1 MRLDARY
8 VGTFQSLFELCT
20 YAETCSVYSLGNSS
34 SSLVLIIEFE
44 RRYVVCLESD
54 LDPLIPALNCEI
66 EVLFSKVLTS
76 RLMKMTQNISRDTS
90 DAAQVMDAHQ
100 MMYYDG
106 YPANQGQIH
115 SPYFDYIHNTL
126 DSSSNYTSRE
136 TTEQMATNT
145 FPTSNSLPLIGVK
158 CEESPCFTVNF
169 PSPINEKEKPKNQNI
184 VFSSPKSNY
193 KQESLSE
200 GVDTSLKM
208 SEELSKPD
216 RAKLSRTNRS
226 SINTVQQP
234 KLPQQTLSSSKTVH
248 KAQPKSRPKKNQPE
262 TSTESST
269 VNFQQT
275 DPFAQWYQMMSH
287 YYSQFYPGYQMAQPT
302 QTQTL
307 PQQSFP
313 HLSTSKSLKTSTT
326 RPFNST
332 INYGPQ
338 KIQIPSTNQTG
349 SVDLANYYY
358 QYYAAAAQLWSGG
371 HPHQLFGTVIN
382 EPPRFY
388 NTPHIKAW
396 MGCPGVIVQVLPSRP
411 LDGEYA
417 RVEIISLFELA
428 NEALADASRR
438 ASDNSYNNTIRT
450 RDSEFSQQQLSE
462 QSTLFTVTESGMQ
475 TPSRLS
481 SIPADGIG
489 DEDAEEARVCA
500 MAAACWNQADH
511 QFYPGPLNRMGTLK
525 ADVLAF
531 LREKL
536 SEIQDRLPIDWE
548 SADLLLMFLETLVK
562 NNGNL
567 QTSDLVNLLLEGHKP
582 TTDTFRSNSY
592 GYSSNS
598 YLGVQVPVQ
607 YIGTLSSYGHQ
618 VGEYANESL
627 ASLPGSQVPSG
638 RESPESHFEID
649 YRSSLSQHSKAAS
662 ETGRESSVQNII
674 RRMGALNMKGGGLC
688 STDSEDKLLDRFREL
703 LMHGLPMKALEHA
716 CRSKLW
722 GHAFTLAHRMGPS
735 IFTKVMD
742 RFLSNDISISD
753 PILTLYQLTA
763 GEMPQSIN
771 TAAYGRGIDNGDW
784 RPHLAMI
791 LAAQSPNSN
800 LSFMALER
808 LGDGLLSRKLVYAAH
823 LCYLLMN
830 TMQNIRE
837 DQKEFRL
844 PAKIW
849 LIGIPPQNNMDVNS
863 DGYEKDNISSNQ
875 ILSPLFATSEAIQLT
890 EIYEYSI
897 QLANRKFRL
906 RQLLPF
912 RLVYSI
918 RLLDAGL
925 VEKAYHYLTALGND
939 ILTELDEQCH
949 FTDHK
954 TDRFNVDPLMY
965 SLISN
970 CLRLAEPLQYHQEI
984 ESFDVQ
990 SSLNTNNQMNY
1001 SGFGFQSQFMHV
1013 QKKNTNW
1020 IERLNEI
1027 YNQMN
1032 RKMDHPRYK
1041 PGSYISSV
1049 ENPSENPSTDVLHTS
1064 DSIGPEY
1071 SVDHDNGS
1079 YYYHHQRP
1087 SQQQQHQ
1094 IKESNYQRLGDYKPD
1109 IHPAVCSSLW
1119 PTNRG
1124 DQGKVTMSNSS
1135 HSSTKRDESSY
1146 IPHGVHTFGSSNM
1159 PSFSN
1164 KNEQHHQKQT
1174 TAPSTYSFGVNRND
1188 QLLES
1193 VPKMNSS
1200 FNQPPIH
1207 QQQLRNDRLNQQS
1220 SLHRYSQQHHQVPS
1234 NQVSNITQRDSYD
1247 HPSMNSPNDLSH
1259 HPPPSS
1265 PLANSTRAVSQSY
1278 TPSDN
1283 NDLRKPTSIH
1293 YSSSLSNEHQFNL
1306 TATSQSSKLPV
1317 SNDSSNQNFFTPVLQ
1332 SDKYADSSP
1341 TNCSSFTYSD
1351 KQAFDYFAHIQSI
1364 QSRSRTVSG
1373 DSENDRCNKTS
1384 SLDAAHT
1391 DQLSSSGRGIQS
1403 SKNIVDVDFDRSHD
1417 SSFTNERH
1425 YQRQPQQQLQQHQ
1438 QFIPNFSSQPLK
1450 HTPSM
1455 IDVVKNDYN
1464 STADTTSTT
1473 TSSANNERCA
1483 QDNKSQ
1489 ESDSQQSKDG
1499 WLSGWFGRL
1508 KKNGAKN
1515 IHLPDDSKPSIV
1527 WDDRLKQWIDVNDPD
1542 GSELNNLPPPPPASS
1557 LVMSRNDDNT
1567 MINKNSSSNPPTV
1580 FPNFQ
1585 VSLPP
1590 GSVSS
1595 RASNPRSRYVNIMA
1609 PSETL
1614 ELGANKLSDPS
1625 FQPPLPHT
1633 VNGPRP

>member
-1 MRLDARY
+1 LCCLCLD
-8 VGTFQSLFELCT
+8 VD
-20 YAETCSVYSLGNSS
+20 LG
-34 SSLVLIIEFE
+34 SLV
-44 RRYVVCLESD
+44 
-54 LDPLIPALNCEI
+54 PALNCEI
-66 EVLFSKVLTS
+66 EVLFSKLSTS
-76 RLMKMTQNISRDTS
+76 RIMEMTQNISRDTS
-90 DAAQVMDAHQ
+90 DAAQVMDSHQ
-100 MMYYDG
+100 MMYYGG

-115 SPYFDYIHNTL
+115 GPYFDYIHNTL
-126 DSSSNYTSRE
+126 DSSSNYVSKE

-145 FPTSNSLPLIGVK
+145 FPSSNSLPLIGVK
-158 CEESPCFTVNF
+158 SEDSPGFTVNF
-169 PSPINEKEKPKNQNI
+169 PSPPINEKEKPKSQNI
-184 VFSSPKSNY
+184 VFSSPKSHC
-193 KQESLSE
+193 KQESLSDD
-200 GVDTSLKM
+200 VDTSLKM
-208 SEELSKPD
+208 SEGLSKPD
-216 RAKLSRTNRS
+216 RKDPMKIVKTSRS

-234 KLPQQTLSSSKTVH
+234 RLPQQTLSSSKTMH
-248 KAQPKSRPKKNQPE
+248 KAHSKSKPKKNQPE
-262 TSTESST
+262 TSTDSST

-302 QTQTL
+302 QTQVL

-313 HLSTSKSLKTSTT
+313 HVSTSKPLKTSTT

-332 INYGPQ
+332 MNYGPQ
-338 KIQIPSTNQTG
+338 KIQIPPTNQTG

-411 LDGEYA
+411 LDGEFA
-417 RVEIISLFELA
+417 RVEIINLFELA
-428 NEALADASRR
+428 NEALADATRR
-438 ASDNSYNNTIRT
+438 ASDNSYNNTVRT

-481 SIPADGIG
+481 SIPADGVG

-511 QFYPGPLNRMGTLK
+511 QFYPGPLSRVGTLK

-562 NNGNL
+562 NNG
-567 QTSDLVNLLLEGHKP
+567 
-582 TTDTFRSNSY
+582 
-592 GYSSNS
+592 
-598 YLGVQVPVQ
+598 
-607 YIGTLSSYGHQ
+607 
-618 VGEYANESL
+618 
-627 ASLPGSQVPSG
+627 
-638 RESPESHFEID
+638 
-649 YRSSLSQHSKAAS
+649 
-662 ETGRESSVQNII
+662 
-674 RRMGALNMKGGGLC
+674 
-688 STDSEDKLLDRFREL
+688 L

-808 LGDGLLSRKLVYAAH
+808 LGDGLLSRKHVYAAH

-837 DQKEFRL
+837 DQKEYRL

-849 LIGIPPQNNMDVNS
+849 LIGIPPQSSIDINS

-890 EIYEYSI
+890 E
-897 QLANRKFRL
+897 
-906 RQLLPF
+906 PF

-939 ILTELDEQCH
+939 ILSELDEQCH
-949 FTDHK
+949 FKDQN
-954 TDRFNVDPLMY
+954 TDRFTVDPLMY

-990 SSLNTNNQMNY
+990 SSMNTNNQMEY

-1020 IERLNEI
+1020 IERLNEV
-1027 YNQMN
+1027 YDQMN
-1032 RKMDHPRYK
+1032 RRMDHPHYK
-1041 PGSYISSV
+1041 PSRYIFSV
-1049 ENPSENPSTDVLHTS
+1049 ENPSENPSTDVLHTN
-1064 DSIGPEY
+1064 DSIDPEY
-1071 SVDHDNGS
+1071 SVDHDNSS
-1079 YYYHHQRP
+1079 YYYHHQPP

-1094 IKESNYQRLGDYKPD
+1094 ITKESNYQRIGNYKPD
-1109 IHPAVCSSLW
+1109 IQPSVCSSLW
-1119 PTNRG
+1119 STNRA
-1124 DQGKVTMSNSS
+1124 DQGKVTMSNPS
-1135 HSSTKRDESSY
+1135 HRTTKRDESSY
-1146 IPHGVHTFGSSNM
+1146 IPQGVHTFGSSNT
-1159 PSFSN
+1159 PFSN

-1174 TAPSTYSFGVNRND
+1174 TAPSIYSSEANRND

-1193 VPKMNSS
+1193 VHKMNSS
-1200 FNQPPIH
+1200 FNQPSYSPTTSTGNFLH
-1207 QQQLRNDRLNQQS
+1207 NDRSSNQQS
-1220 SLHRYSQQHHQVPS
+1220 SLHRYSQQHQQVPS

-1247 HPSMNSPNDLSH
+1247 HSSMNSPNHLSH
-1259 HPPPSS
+1259 YPPPSS
-1265 PLANSTRAVSQSY
+1265 PLANSTHGINQSY

-1283 NDLRKPTSIH
+1283 NDSRKPPSIH
-1293 YSSSLSNEHQFNL
+1293 YSPSLSNERQFNS

-1317 SNDSSNQNFFTPVLQ
+1317 SNESSNQNFFTPVLQ

-1351 KQAFDYFAHIQSI
+1351 KQAFDYFANIQSI

-1373 DSENDRCNKTS
+1373 DSENDMCNKAS
-1384 SLDAAHT
+1384 SIDAAHS
-1391 DQLSSSGRGIQS
+1391 DQLPSGGRGMQS
-1403 SKNIVDVDFDRSHD
+1403 SKNIVDVGFDRSHD
-1417 SSFTNERH
+1417 SSFANERH

-1438 QFIPNFSSQPLK
+1438 QFIPNFPSQPLRD
-1450 HTPSM
+1450 TPSM
-1455 IDVVKNDYN
+1455 VDVVKNDYN

-1473 TSSANNERCA
+1473 ATSAVNERCA

-1557 LVMSRNDDNT
+1557 LVMSKNDDNT
-1567 MINKNSSSNPPTV
+1567 MINKSSSSNPPTV
-1580 FPNFQ
+1580 FSNFQ

>member
-1 MRLDARY
+1 
-8 VGTFQSLFELCT
+8 
-20 YAETCSVYSLGNSS
+20 
-34 SSLVLIIEFE
+34 
-44 RRYVVCLESD
+44 
-54 LDPLIPALNCEI
+54 
-66 EVLFSKVLTS
+66 
-76 RLMKMTQNISRDTS
+76 
-90 DAAQVMDAHQ
+90 MDSHQ
-100 MMYYDG
+100 MMYYGG

-115 SPYFDYIHNTL
+115 GPYFDYIHNTL
-126 DSSSNYTSRE
+126 DSSSNYVSKE

-145 FPTSNSLPLIGVK
+145 FPSSNSLPLIGVK
-158 CEESPCFTVNF
+158 SEDSPGFTVNF
-169 PSPINEKEKPKNQNI
+169 PSPPINEKEKPKSQNI
-184 VFSSPKSNY
+184 VFSSPKSHC
-193 KQESLSE
+193 KQESLSDD
-200 GVDTSLKM
+200 VDTSLKM
-208 SEELSKPD
+208 SEGLSKPD
-216 RAKLSRTNRS
+216 RKDPMKIVKTSRS

-234 KLPQQTLSSSKTVH
+234 RLPQQTLSSSKTMH
-248 KAQPKSRPKKNQPE
+248 KAHSKSKPKKNQPE
-262 TSTESST
+262 TSTDSST

-302 QTQTL
+302 QTQVL

-313 HLSTSKSLKTSTT
+313 HVSTSKPLKTSTT

-332 INYGPQ
+332 MNYGPQ
-338 KIQIPSTNQTG
+338 KIQIPPTNQTG

-411 LDGEYA
+411 LDGEFA
-417 RVEIISLFELA
+417 RVEIINLFELA
-428 NEALADASRR
+428 NEALADATRR
-438 ASDNSYNNTIRT
+438 ASDNSYNNTVRT

-481 SIPADGIG
+481 SIPADGVG

-511 QFYPGPLNRMGTLK
+511 QFYPGPLSRVGTLK

-582 TTDTFRSNSY
+582 TTDTFRSSSH
-592 GYSSNS
+592 GYNSNS

-618 VGEYANESL
+618 VGEYVNESL

-649 YRSSLSQHSKAAS
+649 YGSSLSRHSKAAS
-662 ETGRESSVQNII
+662 ETGRASSVQNII
-674 RRMGALNMKGGGLC
+674 RRMGAINIKGGELR
-688 STDSEDKLLDRFREL
+688 SAESEDRLLDRFREL

-808 LGDGLLSRKLVYAAH
+808 LGDGLLSRKHVYAAH

-837 DQKEFRL
+837 DQKEYRL

-849 LIGIPPQNNMDVNS
+849 LIGIPPQSSIDINS

-890 EIYEYSI
+890 EVYEYSI

-939 ILTELDEQCH
+939 ILSELDEQCH
-949 FTDHK
+949 FKDQN
-954 TDRFNVDPLMY
+954 TDRFTVDPLMY

-990 SSLNTNNQMNY
+990 SSMNTNNQMEY

-1020 IERLNEI
+1020 IERLNEV
-1027 YNQMN
+1027 YDQMN
-1032 RKMDHPRYK
+1032 RRMDHPHYK
-1041 PGSYISSV
+1041 PGRYIFSV

-1064 DSIGPEY
+1064 DSIDPEY
-1071 SVDHDNGS
+1071 SVDHDNSS
-1079 YYYHHQRP
+1079 YYYHHQPP

-1094 IKESNYQRLGDYKPD
+1094 ITKESNYQRIGNYKPD
-1109 IHPAVCSSLW
+1109 IQPSVCSSLW
-1119 PTNRG
+1119 STNRA
-1124 DQGKVTMSNSS
+1124 DQGKVTMSNPS
-1135 HSSTKRDESSY
+1135 HRTTKRDESSY
-1146 IPHGVHTFGSSNM
+1146 IPQGVHTFGSSNT
-1159 PSFSN
+1159 PFSN

-1174 TAPSTYSFGVNRND
+1174 TAPSIYSSEANRND

-1193 VPKMNSS
+1193 VHKMNSS
-1200 FNQPPIH
+1200 FNLPPTH
-1207 QQQLRNDRLNQQS
+1207 QQQLHNDRSSNQQS
-1220 SLHRYSQQHHQVPS
+1220 SLHRYSQQHQQVPS

-1247 HPSMNSPNDLSH
+1247 HSSMNSPNHLSH
-1259 HPPPSS
+1259 YPPPSS
-1265 PLANSTRAVSQSY
+1265 PLANSTHGINQSY

-1283 NDLRKPTSIH
+1283 NDSRKPPSIH
-1293 YSSSLSNEHQFNL
+1293 YSPSLSNERQFNS

-1317 SNDSSNQNFFTPVLQ
+1317 SNESSNQNFFTPVLQ

-1351 KQAFDYFAHIQSI
+1351 KQAFDYFANIQSI

-1373 DSENDRCNKTS
+1373 DSENDMCNKAS
-1384 SLDAAHT
+1384 SIDAAHS
-1391 DQLSSSGRGIQS
+1391 DQLPSGGRGMQS
-1403 SKNIVDVDFDRSHD
+1403 SKNIVDVGFDRSHD

-1438 QFIPNFSSQPLK
+1438 QFIPNFPSQPLRD
-1450 HTPSM
+1450 TPSM
-1455 IDVVKNDYN
+1455 VDVVKNDYN

-1473 TSSANNERCA
+1473 ATSAVNERCA

-1557 LVMSRNDDNT
+1557 LVMSKNDDNT
-1567 MINKNSSSNPPTV
+1567 MINKSSSSNPPTV
-1580 FPNFQ
+1580 FSNFQ